1 MQSSKKEKKEK
12 ESKKEAKDPK
22 EAKESKKES
31 KVVAERT
38 PAAEDEADATEE
50 ALAAEPKKKNPFASM
65 PKSLF
70 DLDDFKRFY
79 SNEDESKSIPYFWQK
94 FDSENYSIWLGEYKY
109 NNELTK
115 VCGYWVFFLSCI
127 LEH

>member
-1 MQSSKKEKKEK
+1 
-12 ESKKEAKDPK
+12 
-22 EAKESKKES
+22 
-31 KVVAERT
+31 
-38 PAAEDEADATEE
+38 
-50 ALAAEPKKKNPFASM
+50 M
-65 PKSLF
+65 PKSSF

-115 VCGYWVFFLSCI
+115 VRKHARLISVSKSCWILCLTYIFFI
-127 LEH
+127 PVGFHVM